1 MRRLRFLL
9 LGLLFL
15 FTANSVHAQL
25 LLGARIDSLIALMTA
40 QDKIDQLRNDAFGTT
55 PANTKLKIP
64 GFNMCD
70 GPHGVRNGK
79 NTSFPVGM
87 AMAATWD
94 EDLLLKVGK
103 AMGEEFWANGYNQQL
118 GPCID
123 LARDPRAGRTAE
135 SAGEDP
141 FLSGHVG
148 AALNI
153 GIQQTPVI
161 ATIKHFMVESKQSN
175 RNTCNEIFTE
185 RLMQEHYGYNFRY
198 SVQKSGVLSLMAAYN
213 LINGVHCT
221 ENDTLLRV
229 SLRERWGFPFYV
241 VSDWDAIYDSKK
253 AVDAGTDICMG
264 SDKYKNDLPTLV
276 SSGKLTTSSLN
287 TAVTHVLKTKI
298 LSGMMDYYPTG
309 DPTLA
314 NSPAHK
320 QLALDCARKSVILL
334 KNTNKIL
341 PLNKANITKIAVIG
355 PDATRGNLNCWG
367 SSEVFPPYQISI
379 NQGIIN
385 KVGSTKVS
393 FLKGCDVNST
403 DQSGFTAAIN
413 LAKTCDYV
421 IFAGGLDSIQEGE
434 AYGIGNDRK
443 SNSID
448 LPGQQQALINQLA
461 AANPNIIV
469 VIQSGGVCGLHTC
482 INNIKGL
489 LYAFYP
495 GQEGGN
501 AIADIIFGDINP
513 SGRMPVTMPQG
524 DSQLPIWN
532 DDFTDDYGCGYRW
545 FDQNKLVPEFAF
557 GFGLSYTTFVYSNLQ
572 LSANNAPAGTPI
584 TVNVTVSNT
593 GTVVGEEVV
602 ELYLTNQSSS
612 IWMPKKELKGF
623 KRVSLQ
629 PGESK
634 IVSIQLIAEDFYFW
648 DQTNHKYTIEPGDFT
663 IAVGGSSDNL
673 PLSSILTLTSSTD
686 KPDLEVTQIF
696 SMPRY
701 PKEGQ
706 KVRFYAYVRN
716 QGTGDAVLN
725 ANTTV
730 SFLVNNVAVS
740 QATALNS
747 TIPAGGSALIEANSA
762 TWTAVTAG
770 TYFVQATVD
779 NTNAIAE
786 LIETNN
792 STGSKITVYG
802 SGSTTITNNLALNKP
817 VTVTSSESATYP
829 ASNLVDGNSSTRWA
843 SAFADPQTVVVD
855 LQSKYDLNKITVIWE
870 AAYASAY
877 SISISPDSLTWTQVV
892 NVTAG
897 VAGTTNFTVT
907 GTARYVRLIG
917 TKRATAYGYSLYELQ
932 VFGSSS
938 TSLLAN
944 AGGDKSVS
952 NPINNI
958 VLDGS
963 TSVGT
968 NLKYTWQQVA
978 GPQKLKMLDS
988 TVSKLNIIPPSD
1000 GVYTFQ
1006 LTVSNGTASSSDVA
1020 VLTISNSTVS
1030 SQLISLDTGWNLV
1043 SINLHVI
1050 DSSIATLFKGLDLQE
1065 VKTMD
1070 SFWRKNQ
1077 SDVLN
1082 SLKAFEPGKAYLV
1095 NMNLAGKLNLSG
1107 NLMTSILNLPT
1118 TAGWHL
1124 LGCPFKIST
1133 AISTQ
1138 LNSSNCI
1145 EIKNFDGFWM
1155 PAGSTNSLLNFEPGK
1170 GYFIKK

>member
-1 MRRLRFLL
+1 MRQLRFLL
-9 LGLLFL
+9 FGVVLLCS
-15 FTANSVHAQL
+15 ANTVNAQL
-25 LLGARIDSLIALMTA
+25 LLGARIDSLIALMSA
-40 QDKIDQLRNDAFGTT
+40 QDKIDQLRNNAFGTT
-55 PANTKLKIP
+55 PANTTLKIP

-175 RNTCNEIFTE
+175 RNTCNQIFTE

-198 SVQKSGVLSLMAAYN
+198 SIQKSGVLSLMAAYN

-229 SLRERWGFPFYV
+229 TLRERWGFPFYV

-253 AVDAGTDICMG
+253 AVDAGTEVCMG

-276 SSGKLTTSSLN
+276 ASGKLTLASLN
-287 TAVTHVLKTKI
+287 TAVSRVLRTKI
-298 LSGMMDYYPTG
+298 LSGMMDYYPKG

-320 QLALDCARKSVILL
+320 QIALECARKSVILL
-334 KNTNKIL
+334 KNSDKIL
-341 PLNKANITKIAVIG
+341 PLNKSNITKIAVIG
-355 PDATRGNLNCWG
+355 PNASRGNLNCWG

-393 FLKGCDVNST
+393 YLKGCDVNST
-403 DQSGFTAAIN
+403 DQSGFMAAIN

-461 AANPNIIV
+461 TVNPNIIV
-469 VIQSGGVCGLHTC
+469 VIQSGGVCGLHASL
-482 INNIKGL
+482 NNIKGL

-501 AIADIIFGDINP
+501 AIADILFGDVNP
-513 SGRMPVTMPQG
+513 SGRMPVTMPQT

-545 FDQNKLVPEFAF
+545 FDKNKLVPEFAF
-557 GFGLSYTTFVYSNLQ
+557 GFGLSYTTFAYSNLQ
-572 LSANNAPAGTPI
+572 LSASNAPAGTPI

-593 GTVVGEEVV
+593 GTVAGEEVV
-602 ELYLTNQSSS
+602 ELYLTNQSSP
-612 IWMPKKELKGF
+612 IWKPKKELKGF

-634 IVSIQLIAEDFYFW
+634 EVSIQLIAEDFYFW
-648 DQTNHKYTIEPGDFT
+648 DQTNHKYIIEPGDFT
-663 IAVGGSSDNL
+663 VAVGGSSDNL
-673 PLSSILTLTSSTD
+673 PLSSTVTLTSSTD

-740 QATALNS
+740 HATALNT

-762 TWTAVTAG
+762 TWNAVTAG
-770 TYFVQATVD
+770 TYYIQATVD

-802 SGSTTITNNLALNKP
+802 SGSTIITNNLALNKP
-817 VTVTSSESATYP
+817 VTVTSSESAIYP
-829 ASNLVDGNSSTRWA
+829 ASYIVDGNSSTRWA

-855 LQSKYDLNKITVIWE
+855 LQSNYDLNKITVMWE

-877 SISISPDSLTWTQVV
+877 IISISTDSITWTQVV
-892 NVTAG
+892 NVTSG

-907 GTARYVRLIG
+907 GSARYVRLIG

-944 AGGDKSVS
+944 AGGDKTILK
-952 NPINNI
+952 PTTNI

-963 TSVGT
+963 ASVGS
-968 NLKYTWQQVA
+968 NVKYTWQQVA
-978 GPQKLKMLDS
+978 GPQKIKMLDS
-988 TVSKLNIIPPSD
+988 TVSKLNIVPASD
-1000 GVYTFQ
+1000 GVFTFQ
-1006 LTVSNGTASSSDVA
+1006 LSVNNGTATSSDIAIV
-1020 VLTISNSTVS
+1020 TIINSSIVS
-1030 SQLISLDTGWNLV
+1030 QMISLDTGWNLI
-1043 SINLHVI
+1043 SINLHVS
-1050 DSSIATLFKGLDLQE
+1050 DSSIATLFKELDVQE
-1065 VKTMD
+1065 IKTMD
-1070 SFWRKNQ
+1070 GFWRKGQ
-1077 SDVLN
+1077 SEFFN
-1082 SLKAFEPGKAYLV
+1082 SLKGIESGKAYLV
-1095 NMNLAGKLNLSG
+1095 KMNVAGKISLLG
-1107 NLMTSILNLPT
+1107 NKIASILTLPT
-1118 TAGWHL
+1118 TSGWHL
-1124 LGCPFKIST
+1124 LGCPFQSTT

-1145 EIKNFDGFWM
+1145 EIKNFDGFWI
-1155 PAGSTNSLLNFEPGK
+1155 PEGTTNSLSNFESGK